1 MADFDPAKTHLEHWD
16 GTIFQVLKAADP
28 ETGLIDWDPDAT
40 KAAYDAYDALQP
52 PPPPPPPLPVVR
64 TLIRK
69 STLIRRCH
77 EAGKLTAV
85 MAILDHPS
93 NAYAKARWWAPD
105 WPEVFADDPEMV
117 AMLEAVG
124 ADVAVITAPE
134 EQGA

>member
-1 MADFDPAKTHLEHWD
+1 MIQTAFD
-16 GTIFQVLKAADP
+16 GTV
-28 ETGLIDWDPDAT
+28 TLIDDADAGRTLVIPAGSPDRD
-40 KAAYDAYDALQP
+40 AAILAFFGP
-52 PPPPPPPLPVVR
+52 PPR

-69 STLIRRCH
+69 STVIRRCH
-77 EAGKLTAV
+77 EAGVLAAV

-117 AMLEAVG
+117 AMLTAVG

-134 EQGA
+134 GA

>member
-1 MADFDPAKTHLEHWD
+1 MIKTAFD
-16 GTIFQVLKAADP
+16 GTVTLVDDADAGRTLVIP
-28 ETGLIDWDPDAT
+28 AGSPDR
-40 KAAYDAYDALQP
+40 DAQILAFFGP
-52 PPPPPPPLPVVR
+52 PPVVR

-117 AMLEAVG
+117 AMLQAVG

-134 EQGA
+134 EGA